1 MALSVYISSKVWK
14 LQGLTPTQKFVFISL
29 ADQANDEGVCWP
41 AIRSVSKRTG
51 FSDRAIRQAIKFLEQ
66 EKYLRVDKVPGRAS
80 NYVLTPARDAEPCN
94 VNGAA
99 ANADLSA
106 RRAAAP
112 AADAGQ
118 LETSINRQRNKK
130 YKKEIWESAERLLV
144 FFNDTCNKHH
154 RGENST
160 EKIAKVLNE
169 GFTEQ
174 ECRSVIVRRWRAWKD
189 DDKMKGYL
197 RIGTVFAPT
206 KFADYIGEIPKEVVK

>member
-1 MALSVYISSKVWK
+1 MELERQGRRK
-14 LQGLTPTQKFVFISL
+14 LRT
-29 ADQANDEGVCWP
+29 
-41 AIRSVSKRTG
+41 KR
-51 FSDRAIRQAIKFLEQ
+51 I
-66 EKYLRVDKVPGRAS
+66 
-80 NYVLTPARDAEPCN
+80 
-94 VNGAA
+94 
-99 ANADLSA
+99 
-106 RRAAAP
+106 
-112 AADAGQ
+112 
-118 LETSINRQRNKK
+118 RNKK